1 MRPRWQP
8 MGRSGSSALLV
19 NTKEGFLLDDQLIQ
33 AYRATNY
40 RVHATEP
47 FALRIGRTCA
57 ACDALLDTHG
67 VTTAA
72 YLTAWNPY
80 SKAVSDAANA
90 AGQAK
95 LIEEL
100 NDVSTAVLSGEG
112 SGETGDWPPEPSL
125 FAMGI
130 SREIATILAQKY
142 QQNAF
147 VWIERGK
154 AAELV
159 ICQQ

>member
-1 MRPRWQP
+1 
-8 MGRSGSSALLV
+8 MGRSVSSALLV
-19 NTKEGFLLDDQLIQ
+19 KTKEGFLLDDQLVH
-33 AYRATNY
+33 AYRATDY
-40 RVHATEP
+40 RVHATEA

-80 SKAVSDAANA
+80 SKPLSDAANA
-90 AGQAK
+90 GAQAK
-95 LIEEL
+95 LAAEL
-100 NDVSTAVLSGEG
+100 TDVSVSVLSGEG
-112 SGETGDWPPEPSL
+112 VGETGDWPPEPSL
-125 FAMGI
+125 FALGI
-130 SREIATILAQKY
+130 SRVSATSLAQKY

-147 VWIERGK
+147 VWIERGN

-159 ICQQ
+159 LCQ

>member
-1 MRPRWQP
+1 M
-8 MGRSGSSALLV
+8 
-19 NTKEGFLLDDQLIQ
+19 LDDQLIQ

-90 AGQAK
+90 DVQTK
-95 LIEEL
+95 LTAEL
-100 NDVSTAVLSGEG
+100 TDVSVSVLSGEG
-112 SGETGDWPPEPSL
+112 VGETGDWPPEPSL
-125 FAMGI
+125 FALGI
-130 SREIATILAQKY
+130 SREAATSLAQKY
-142 QQNAF
+142 HQNAF
-147 VWIERGK
+147 VWIERGNPV
-154 AAELV
+154 ELV
-159 ICQQ
+159 LCQ